1 MDDRDNQMSL
11 FDMLDDNSSMFM
23 SSDDDFISVDEYEER
38 RQQGTLDEP
47 VLDIGKD
54 DISAGEGAGFEKTGY
69 ANQADNPSKEVP
81 ETTSARS
88 DKVDMV
94 DEAISKAI
102 STSASRTKGISLTI
116 KEAFGPYEVGQSLAL
131 ISYSTDNEGIIRA
144 LFQTQSGRIISLMYP
159 NFEEYKKVW
168 GV

>member
-23 SSDDDFISVDEYEER
+23 SSDDDFITVDEYEER

-47 VLDIGKD
+47 VVDSVSQDDASKD
-54 DISAGEGAGFEKTGY
+54 KAEADVKTVLASDKTAEAAGT
-69 ANQADNPSKEVP
+69 KE
-81 ETTSARS
+81 
-88 DKVDMV
+88 DKVDQ
-94 DEAISKAI
+94 AINKAL
-102 STSASRTKGISLTI
+102 STPVSRAKGINLTI
-116 KEAFGPYEVGQSLAL
+116 KEAFGPYEAGQSLAL
-131 ISYSTDNEGIIRA
+131 ISYTTDNEGIIRA

>member
-38 RQQGTLDEP
+38 RQNGTLDQE
-47 VLDIGKD
+47 
-54 DISAGEGAGFEKTGY
+54 AG
-69 ANQADNPSKEVP
+69 QAQE
-81 ETTSARS
+81 
-88 DKVDMV
+88 DKVVNASEADIPAVEPAPKAEKADAV
-94 DEAISKAI
+94 DQAISKAV
-102 STSASRTKGISLTI
+102 STPVSRAKGVNLTI
-116 KEAFGPYEVGQSLAL
+116 KEAFGPYEAGQSLAL
-131 ISYSTDNEGIIRA
+131 ISFTTDNDGIIRA

>member
-1 MDDRDNQMSL
+1 MSL

-23 SSDDDFISVDEYEER
+23 SSDDDFITVDEYEER

-47 VLDIGKD
+47 VLESVSQD
-54 DISAGEGAGFEKTGY
+54 DVSEDKAEADVVASEKAAPVTDK
-69 ANQADNPSKEVP
+69 AQEAAE
-81 ETTSARS
+81 
-88 DKVDMV
+88 DKVDQ
-94 DEAISKAI
+94 AINKAL
-102 STSASRTKGISLTI
+102 STPVSRAKGINLTI
-116 KEAFGPYEVGQSLAL
+116 KEAFGPYEAGQSLAL
-131 ISYSTDNEGIIRA
+131 ISYTTDNEGIIRA

>member
-1 MDDRDNQMSL
+1 MSL

-47 VLDIGKD
+47 VLDTDKD
-54 DISAGEGAGFEKTGY
+54 HVSVSEEAAGLEKAGY
-69 ANQADNPSKEVP
+69 ASQTDNPSKEAS
-81 ETTSARS
+81 ETTFARS

-131 ISYSTDNEGIIRA
+131 ISFATDNEGIVRA
-144 LFQTQSGRIISLMYP
+144 LFQTQSGRVISLMYP

>member
-47 VLDIGKD
+47 VLDSVSQDDASKD
-54 DISAGEGAGFEKTGY
+54 KAEADVVASEKAASVTDK
-69 ANQADNPSKEVP
+69 AQEAAE
-81 ETTSARS
+81 
-88 DKVDMV
+88 DKVDQ
-94 DEAISKAI
+94 AINKAL
-102 STSASRTKGISLTI
+102 STPVNRAKGINLTI
-116 KEAFGPYEVGQSLAL
+116 KEAFGPYEAGQSLAL
-131 ISYSTDNEGIIRA
+131 ISYTTDNEGIIRA

>member
-23 SSDDDFISVDEYEER
+23 SSDDDFITVDEYEER
-38 RQQGTLDEP
+38 RQQGTLDKP
-47 VLDIGKD
+47 VLDSVNQDDASKD
-54 DISAGEGAGFEKTGY
+54 KAEADVVASEKAASVTDK
-69 ANQADNPSKEVP
+69 AQEAAE
-81 ETTSARS
+81 
-88 DKVDMV
+88 DKVDQ
-94 DEAISKAI
+94 AINKAL
-102 STSASRTKGISLTI
+102 STPVSRAKGINLTI
-116 KEAFGPYEVGQSLAL
+116 KEAFGPYEAGQSLAL
-131 ISYSTDNEGIIRA
+131 ISYTTDNEGIIRA

>member
-23 SSDDDFISVDEYEER
+23 SSDDDFITVDEYEER
-38 RQQGTLDEP
+38 RQQGTLDKP
-47 VLDIGKD
+47 VLDSVNQDDASKD
-54 DISAGEGAGFEKTGY
+54 KAEADVVASEKAAPVTDK
-69 ANQADNPSKEVP
+69 AQEAAE
-81 ETTSARS
+81 
-88 DKVDMV
+88 DKVDQ
-94 DEAISKAI
+94 AINKAL
-102 STSASRTKGISLTI
+102 STPVSRAKGINLTI
-116 KEAFGPYEVGQSLAL
+116 KEAFGPYEAGQSLAL

-144 LFQTQSGRIISLMYP
+144 LFQTQSGRIISLMYL

>member
-23 SSDDDFISVDEYEER
+23 SSDDDFITVDEYEER

-47 VLDIGKD
+47 VVDSVSQDDASKD
-54 DISAGEGAGFEKTGY
+54 KAEADVVASEKAASVTY
-69 ANQADNPSKEVP
+69 KAQEAAE
-81 ETTSARS
+81 
-88 DKVDMV
+88 DKVDQ
-94 DEAISKAI
+94 AINKAL
-102 STSASRTKGISLTI
+102 STPVSRAKGINLTI
-116 KEAFGPYEVGQSLAL
+116 KEAFGPYEAGQSLAL
-131 ISYSTDNEGIIRA
+131 ISYTTDNEGIIRA

>member
-23 SSDDDFISVDEYEER
+23 SSDDDFITVDEYEER

-47 VLDIGKD
+47 VVDSVSQDDASKD
-54 DISAGEGAGFEKTGY
+54 KAEADVVASEKAASVTDK
-69 ANQADNPSKEVP
+69 AQEASDTKE
-81 ETTSARS
+81 
-88 DKVDMV
+88 DKVDQ
-94 DEAISKAI
+94 AINKAL
-102 STSASRTKGISLTI
+102 STPVSRAKGINLTI
-116 KEAFGPYEVGQSLAL
+116 KEAFGPYEAGQSLAL
-131 ISYSTDNEGIIRA
+131 ISYTTDNEGIIRA

>member
-23 SSDDDFISVDEYEER
+23 SSDDDFITVDEYEER
-38 RQQGTLDEP
+38 RQQGTLDES
-47 VLDIGKD
+47 VLDSVSQDVVSKD
-54 DISAGEGAGFEKTGY
+54 EVEADVVASEKAAPVTDK
-69 ANQADNPSKEVP
+69 AQEAAE
-81 ETTSARS
+81 
-88 DKVDMV
+88 DKVDQ
-94 DEAISKAI
+94 AINKAL
-102 STSASRTKGISLTI
+102 STPVSRAKGINLTI
-116 KEAFGPYEVGQSLAL
+116 KEAFGPYEAGQSLAL
-131 ISYSTDNEGIIRA
+131 ISYTTDNEGIIRA

>member
-47 VLDIGKD
+47 VVDSVSQDDVSKD
-54 DISAGEGAGFEKTGY
+54 KAEADEKTVP
-69 ANQADNPSKEVP
+69 ASDKTAEAADTKE
-81 ETTSARS
+81 
-88 DKVDMV
+88 DKVDQ
-94 DEAISKAI
+94 AINKAL
-102 STSASRTKGISLTI
+102 STPVSRAKGINLTI
-116 KEAFGPYEVGQSLAL
+116 KEAFGPYEAGQSLAL

-144 LFQTQSGRIISLMYP
+144 LFQTQSGRVISLMYP

>member
-23 SSDDDFISVDEYEER
+23 SSDDDFITVDEYEER

-47 VLDIGKD
+47 VLDSVSQDDASKD
-54 DISAGEGAGFEKTGY
+54 KAEADVVASEKAALVTDK
-69 ANQADNPSKEVP
+69 AQEATE
-81 ETTSARS
+81 
-88 DKVDMV
+88 DKVDQ
-94 DEAISKAI
+94 AINKALSI
-102 STSASRTKGISLTI
+102 PVSRAKGINLTI
-116 KEAFGPYEVGQSLAL
+116 KEAFGPYEAGQSLAL
-131 ISYSTDNEGIIRA
+131 ISYTTDNEGIIRA

>member
-23 SSDDDFISVDEYEER
+23 SSDDDFITVDEYEER

-47 VLDIGKD
+47 VVDSVSQDDASKD
-54 DISAGEGAGFEKTGY
+54 KVEADEKTVP
-69 ANQADNPSKEVP
+69 ASDKTAEAADTKE
-81 ETTSARS
+81 
-88 DKVDMV
+88 DKVDQ
-94 DEAISKAI
+94 AINKAL
-102 STSASRTKGISLTI
+102 STPVSRAKGINLTI
-116 KEAFGPYEVGQSLAL
+116 KEAFGPYEAGQSLAL
-131 ISYSTDNEGIIRA
+131 ISYTTDNEGIIRA